1 MREIASKGEDKRS
14 SDILTARGRTSELTL
29 EDPMRILIV
38 IALAWALADDA
49 ELVRPLEAK
58 GVKVKKAPGGA
69 VSEVYVG
76 GLKGIT
82 LDDYKAIGQC
92 RNLVAL
98 NLSAEDLRF
107 NDEAAAQLTGL
118 DRLEKFFSNGAQ
130 LSDDGFKSLASWK
143 NLKQLGFDHW
153 FRTKKDQPIGAGLA
167 DLAALPNLETIRL
180 GGCMVGIEAMEALA
194 TIKTLKKLDVFHTFY
209 VNDEALLPLQKLPE
223 LRIFI
228 AGPQYQP
235 RLTDAAL
242 RTLSGVKSLEEINLT
257 ETWLTYEDG
266 FKHLAAL
273 PHLKKLSLP
282 KVVASEEDVQRL
294 KTELPNLV
302 VEWTSPDPE
311 TIEKTKATFRRH
323 FEKLKK

>member
-1 MREIASKGEDKRS
+1 MKF
-14 SDILTARGRTSELTL
+14 
-29 EDPMRILIV
+29 LIV
-38 IALAWALADDA
+38 AVFTLALADDA

-58 GVKVKKAPGGA
+58 GAKIKKGPSGI
-69 VSEVYVG
+69 VTELHVG

-82 LDDYKAIGQC
+82 MEDYRSIGQC
-92 RNLVAL
+92 RNLLVL

-107 NDEAAAQLTGL
+107 NDEAAAQLGGL
-118 DRLEKFFSNGAQ
+118 ERLERFFSNGAQ
-130 LSDDGFKSLASWK
+130 LSDDGFKSLAAWK
-143 NLKQLGFDHW
+143 NLKQIGFDHW
-153 FRTKKDQPIGAGLA
+153 FRTRKDQPIGAGLA
-167 DLAALPNLETIRL
+167 HLAALPNLESVRL

-209 VNDEALLPLQKLPE
+209 VNDEALVPLQKLPA

-242 RTLSGVKSLEEINLT
+242 RHLSGVKSLEEISLT
-257 ETWLTYEDG
+257 ETWLTYDGG

-273 PHLKKLSLP
+273 PDLKKLSLP

-294 KTELPNLV
+294 KTEMPNLV
-302 VEWTSPDPE
+302 VEWTQPDE
-311 TIEKTKATFRRH
+311 ATITKTKETFRRH
-323 FEKLKK
+323 FDKEKK

>member
-1 MREIASKGEDKRS
+1 
-14 SDILTARGRTSELTL
+14 
-29 EDPMRILIV
+29 MRILI
-38 IALAWALADDA
+38 ALALALATADDA

-58 GVKVKKAPGGA
+58 GVKTKKGPSGT
-69 VSEVYVG
+69 VTEIYVG
-76 GLKGIT
+76 ALKGIT
-82 LDDYKAIGQC
+82 MEDYQSIGQC

-107 NDEAAAQLTGL
+107 NDEAAAQLSGL

-130 LSDDGFKSLASWK
+130 LSDDGFKALAAWK

-167 DLAALPNLETIRL
+167 HLAALPHLENIRL
-180 GGCMVGIEAMEALA
+180 GGCMIGIEAMEALS

-209 VNDEALLPLQKLPE
+209 VNDEALLPLQRLPD

-242 RTLSGVKSLEEINLT
+242 KTLSGVSSLEEISLT
-257 ETWLTYEDG
+257 ETWLTYEGG

-294 KTELPNLV
+294 KKELPNLV
-302 VEWTSPDPE
+302 VDWTLPDE
-311 TIEKTKATFRRH
+311 ATVEKTKATFLRY
-323 FEKLKK
+323 FEKQKK